1 MSKHT
6 PVQSSTVSVSHA
18 SSLVSSKVSQLN
30 SIFATPR
37 LATESPSSADVM
49 QDNFHFPS
57 SEDSEGSS
65 GILTPGTPISLSS
78 NSYDAVEEDTDND
91 QTRKTGRPA
100 TSAPKS
106 YPAKTKTRDPEET
119 EAEDLEQPTK
129 KVKLSTSDH
138 QYSLRHKKRSQPKV
152 ATEPKTPKKKKKKK
166 KKRKA
171 PFNKQINPLSVK
183 STSKSS
189 MQRLLR
195 ENADITRKAA
205 LLEPYLV
212 DIEVLTPLMLDKYT
226 GNDANVPIFLQFLVE
241 EVEICPLDVTKVLKS
256 WGNPK
261 QADFASRLARF
272 ALESEAG
279 DLNKTWGKVAS
290 TLFNIFASIAW
301 PHKSKSI
308 KPLWRCFYGVRFRF
322 QRLPDGLSAPTTP
335 STPSTASWDS
345 GTSTSLRSRT
355 ASWDSGT
362 SAKPRVKHRS
372 LTSSRVSQNSTSYRP
387 HFSSHTASYP
397 LKKAARQNVFIP
409 YYDVLQNEHT
419 YVVRI
424 FLPLVTPQEMKSI
437 KIDSN
442 LSRKTLNISGTYIPG
457 SNIGQNLVGLFG
469 IRRPLQPIFYQPAN
483 HYGPFDLQVALP
495 SDIQDYKDS
504 VKVGHECWGVAFQYV
519 RRKQIEHASIH
530 LSSCFGSCHV
540 ESDEKIIPDSTVD
553 QSSTS
558 AVNTANDVLNHAVPE
573 RSNQQFDALAEAASS
588 NIAPV
593 RPTLLGRSV
602 SVPGEMWGA
611 QYNGTTYTGYVRKC
625 TRNTV
630 GPNAGFDTYRVVF
643 EDCTDEFSLSDL
655 KSFGVIAEDEFTL
668 LFDKDTQF

>member
-1 MSKHT
+1 MSTLT

-18 SSLVSSKVSQLN
+18 SSLVASKVSQLKT
-30 SIFATPR
+30 IFATPS
-37 LATESPSSADVM
+37 LTAESRPSSADVM
-49 QDNFHFPS
+49 ATYHFPS

-78 NSYDAVEEDTDND
+78 NSYDAEEVD
-91 QTRKTGRPA
+91 
-100 TSAPKS
+100 
-106 YPAKTKTRDPEET
+106 TKTRYPEET
-119 EAEDLEQPTK
+119 EADDLEQPTK
-129 KVKLSTSDH
+129 KVKLSTPDS
-138 QYSLRHKKRSQPKV
+138 QNSLRHRQRRKPKV
-152 ATEPKTPKKKKKKK
+152 APDHPKTPKKKKKKK

-171 PFNKQINPLSVK
+171 LSNKQINPLSVK

-189 MQRLLR
+189 MQRLMR
-195 ENADITRKAA
+195 ENADISRKAA
-205 LLEPYLV
+205 LPEPYLV
-212 DIEVLTPLMLDKYT
+212 NIEALTPLMLYKYT
-226 GNDANVPIFLQFLVE
+226 GNDANVPIFLQFLNE
-241 EVEICPLDVTKVLKS
+241 EVEICPLDVSKVLKS
-256 WGNPK
+256 WGSPK

-272 ALESEAG
+272 AFESEAG
-279 DLNKTWGKVAS
+279 DLNKAWGKVAS

-301 PHKSKSI
+301 PNKSKSI

-322 QRLPDGLSAPTTP
+322 PRLPDGLSTPTTP

-345 GTSTSLRSRT
+345 KSSTSLRSRT

-362 SAKPRVKHRS
+362 STTHRVKHRS
-372 LTSSRVSQNSTSYRP
+372 SLTSSRASQNSTPYRS

-397 LKKAARQNVFIP
+397 LKKAAMRNVFIP
-409 YYDVLQNEHT
+409 YYDVLQNEDT

-495 SDIQDYKDS
+495 SDIQDYQDS
-504 VKVGHECWGVAFQYV
+504 VKVGHECWGVAFQYA

-540 ESDEKIIPDSTVD
+540 DSDEKKTQDGTVD
-553 QSSTS
+553 ESSTS
-558 AVNTANDVLNHAVPE
+558 AVNTADDVSNNAVPE
-573 RSNQQFDALAEAASS
+573 RSDHQSVLAEAASS
-588 NIAPV
+588 SIALA

-602 SVPGEMWGA
+602 SVPGEMWGPM
-611 QYNGTTYTGYVRKC
+611 YNGTTYTGYVRRC

-630 GPNAGFDTYRVVF
+630 GANAGFDTYRVVF

-655 KSFGVIAEDEFTL
+655 KSFGVITEDEFTL